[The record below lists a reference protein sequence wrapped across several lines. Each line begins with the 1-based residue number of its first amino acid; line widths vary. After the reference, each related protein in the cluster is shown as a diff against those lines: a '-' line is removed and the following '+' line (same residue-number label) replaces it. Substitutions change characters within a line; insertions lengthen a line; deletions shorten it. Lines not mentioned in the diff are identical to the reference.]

1 MQKNFCLPKKIESI
15 QFLRF
20 VAALAVSFYHFGIVT
35 DITNTAFNV
44 TFFLRL
50 FFTISGFIIMLS
62 TQKEEKKYGFLCR
75 RLIRLVPLYWLLTL
89 TVFAAAQILPSLI
102 GYKPTVM
109 QLIKSMMFIPFSR
122 ETLKSGVTLRPIVG
136 LGHTLQMEILFSLVF
151 AVAMR
156 ISHKYRGLISGI
168 TMVVLALIGIF
179 VPFETDFCMFS
190 LNKNY
195 LALLSFG
202 VGILCYYLIRWLQ
215 ALSARNN
222 VLFASGLV
230 ASVVTIVL
238 AHVLFVYA
246 DSSELVC
253 AVDYLIFIAV
263 IICASAY
270 SSWGLPVHRF
280 FVALGDASFSY
291 YLIHYFVISVAE
303 RFLHID
309 SFSVRNII
317 LMLFSVVVSWVISY
331 VSYCIIEKWFG
342 GLLVGKLNNYIKKR
356 RSTVGVQ

>member
-1 MQKNFCLPKKIESI
+1 MQQNFCLPKKIQSI
-15 QFLRF
+15 QCLRF

-62 TQKEEKKYGFLCR
+62 TQNEEKKYGFFGR

-89 TVFAAAQILPSLI
+89 TVFAAAQIIPGLI
-102 GYKPTVM
+102 GYKPTVV
-109 QLIKSMMFIPFSR
+109 QLIKSMLFIPFSR

-151 AVAMR
+151 AIAMR
-156 ISHKYRGLISGI
+156 ISHKYRGLISGAV
-168 TMVVLALIGIF
+168 MVALAVIGIL
-179 VPFETDFCMFS
+179 VPFENDICMFY

-202 VGILCYYLIRWLQ
+202 VGILCYYLIRRLQ
-215 ALSARNN
+215 SASVRNV
-222 VLFASGLV
+222 VLLVCSGV
-230 ASVVTIVL
+230 ASVVMIVL
-238 AHVLFVYA
+238 AHLLFVYA
-246 DSSELVC
+246 DSSVLVC
-253 AVDYLIFIAV
+253 GVDYVIFIAV
-263 IICASAY
+263 IVCASAY
-270 SSWGLPVHRF
+270 SSWGLPVHGF
-280 FVALGDASFSY
+280 LVALGDASFSY

-309 SFSVRNII
+309 CFSVRNIL
-317 LMLFSVVVSWVISY
+317 LMLLAVIISWIISY
-331 VSYCIIEKWFG
+331 ISYCIIEKWFG
-342 GLLVGKLNNYIKKR
+342 GLLVGRLNNYIKKR
-356 RSTVGVQ
+356 RS